1 MREIIKMKRIL
12 AVFNNITTLMIV
24 MVLITAILWV
34 MLKQRQ
40 VIPLTAQTTLT
51 PSPMA
56 IEHKPTVQNTPT
68 FIAES
73 AIATST
79 APFIFVTPY
88 SLGTPVPT
96 SQPTQTPTSTP
107 VPAVQVI
114 SKNILSLDILLS
126 QLEID
131 TVNLYRLVD
140 WTPENDL
147 ILEIGYPPEVWA
159 VSYDKDEVRQ
169 LPYWEQPIL
178 QPSEIISSA
187 INEIKQIN
195 PSSNDIGVT
204 EISPDG
210 QWVAGG
216 VIDDDVLLVKKIGTS
231 SSPQSLLSEPNRG
244 QFARFLSWSPDSNY
258 LAYATYT
265 GEYEIRINTF
275 DDSNTT
281 ITKLGKIWRPFSITW
296 SSDQRLIAFMAQIG
310 AQQTTDVYIMKAD
323 GSGLINITQ
332 DDVSVG
338 GNLVWSPDSQK
349 IAYIGNNQVWV
360 VELSTK

>member
-1 MREIIKMKRIL
+1 MKRVL

-24 MVLITAILWV
+24 IVLITAILWV

-51 PSPMA
+51 PSPTV
-56 IEHKPTVQNTPT
+56 IEHKPTAQNTPT
-68 FIAES
+68 FTAKS
-73 AIATST
+73 AVATST

-114 SKNILSLDILLS
+114 SKNTLSLDILLNR
-126 QLEID
+126 LEID
-131 TVNLYRLVD
+131 TINLYRLVD
-140 WTPENDL
+140 WASENDL
-147 ILEIGYPPEVWA
+147 ILEIGYPPEIWA
-159 VSYDKDEVRQ
+159 VSYDKDQLRQ
-169 LPYWEQPIL
+169 LPYWEQPVL
-178 QPSEIISSA
+178 QSSEIISSA
-187 INEIKQIN
+187 INEIKQVN
-195 PSSNDIGVT
+195 PSPNDIGVT
-204 EISPDG
+204 GISPDG
-210 QWVAGG
+210 QWVAGA
-216 VIDDDVLLVKKIGTS
+216 VIDDDVLLVKKIGSS
-231 SSPQSLLSEPNRG
+231 SSPQSLLSGPNSG
-244 QFARFLSWSPDSNY
+244 QFAHFLTWSPDSNH

-265 GEYEIRINTF
+265 GEYEIRINTL
-275 DDSNTT
+275 DDSNVI
-281 ITKLGKIWRPFSITW
+281 ITKLGRIWRPFNITW

-310 AQQTTDVYIMKAD
+310 AQQITDVYVMKAD

-338 GNLVWSPDSQK
+338 GNLVWAPDNQK